1 MDREKREVS
10 NQAAADP
17 GAQSLSRNNDEE
29 KETMSDAAS
38 KRHRRA
44 AGVAAVLAA
53 LAACTASAQS
63 WPAKPVRVIVPFAPG
78 GGADL
83 TARPVSQKLSE
94 ALGQQFLVDNRGGAG
109 GAIGMELTAKAPP
122 DGYTIMSVSG
132 SFSATAATRKM
143 SYDPLEA
150 LVPVVEIGYAP
161 NVLVV
166 HPSLPARS
174 ARELIDL
181 ARRNPGKLVY
191 ASTGVGGLTH
201 MATELMASM
210 AKIKMIHVP
219 YKSTGA
225 AVPELLAGQVQVM
238 VAGMLAMRPSFD
250 SGKVRPL
257 AVTTA
262 ARWPALPTL
271 PAISETLPGY
281 EAGTY
286 YGMFVPKGTPQAVV
300 ERLNAEVNK
309 ILNDGGI
316 KKTLEAQG
324 MAPSGGTPA
333 KFGERVRG
341 EYEGWLKVVRQTG
354 IKVE

>member
-1 MDREKREVS
+1 M
-10 NQAAADP
+10 
-17 GAQSLSRNNDEE
+17 
-29 KETMSDAAS
+29 
-38 KRHRRA
+38 RHIP
-44 AGVAAVLAA
+44 A
-53 LAACTASAQS
+53 LALLCMLVPPAAAQS

-94 ALGQQFLVDNRGGAG
+94 SLGQQFIVDNRGGAG
-109 GAIGMELTAKAPP
+109 GAIGMELTAKSPP

-132 SFSATAATRKM
+132 SFSATAATHKL
-143 SYDPLEA
+143 SYDPLDA

-174 ARELIDL
+174 TKELLEL
-181 ARRNPGKLVY
+181 ARARPGQLVY
-191 ASTGVGGLTH
+191 GSTGVGGLTH
-201 MATELMASM
+201 MATELLAYM
-210 AKIKMIHVP
+210 AKVKMVHVP

-225 AVPELLAGQVQVM
+225 AVPELLSGQIQVM

-262 ARWPALPTL
+262 ERWPALPNL
-271 PAISETLPGY
+271 PAIAEAVPGY

-286 YGMFVPKGTPQAVV
+286 YGIFVPKGTPQAVID
-300 ERLNAEVNK
+300 RINAEVNR
-309 ILNDGGI
+309 ILQDGGI
-316 KKTLEAQG
+316 RKTLEAQG
-324 MAPSGGTPA
+324 MAATGGAPS
-333 KFGERVRG
+333 KFAQRVKT
-341 EYEGWLKVVRQTG
+341 EYDGWVKVVRETQLK
-354 IKVE
+354 IE

>member
-1 MDREKREVS
+1 M
-10 NQAAADP
+10 
-17 GAQSLSRNNDEE
+17 
-29 KETMSDAAS
+29 
-38 KRHRRA
+38 RHIPA
-44 AGVAAVLAA
+44 LALFCTLVPVAA
-53 LAACTASAQS
+53 AQS

-94 ALGQQFLVDNRGGAG
+94 SLGQQFVVDNRGGAG

-132 SFSATAATRKM
+132 SFSATAATHKL

-166 HPSLPARS
+166 HPSLPARNT
-174 ARELIDL
+174 RELLDL
-181 ARRNPGKLVY
+181 ARRKPGELVY
-191 ASTGVGGLTH
+191 GSTGVGGLTH
-201 MATELMASM
+201 MATELLAYMG
-210 AKIKMIHVP
+210 KVKMIHVP

-225 AVPELLAGQVQVM
+225 AVPELLSGQIQVM

-250 SGKVRPL
+250 SGKVRAL

-262 ARWPALPTL
+262 ERWPALPNL
-271 PAISETLPGY
+271 PAIAEAVPGY

-286 YGMFVPKGTPQAVV
+286 YGMFVPKATPQAVID
-300 ERLNAEVNK
+300 RLNSEVNR
-309 ILNDGGI
+309 IIQDGGI
-316 KKTLEAQG
+316 RKTLEAQG
-324 MAPSGGTPA
+324 MAPTGGAPS
-333 KFGERVRG
+333 KFGQRVKS
-341 EYEGWLKVVRQTG
+341 EYDGWVKVVRETKL
-354 IKVE
+354 KVE

>member
-1 MDREKREVS
+1 MLHVRL
-10 NQAAADP
+10 QA
-17 GAQSLSRNNDEE
+17 
-29 KETMSDAAS
+29 
-38 KRHRRA
+38 
-44 AGVAAVLAA
+44 VACA
-53 LAACTASAQS
+53 LALSVTAAFAQT

-83 TARPVSQKLSE
+83 TARPVAQKLAE
-94 ALGQQFLVDNRGGAG
+94 NLGQQFIVDNRGGAG

-122 DGYTIMSVSG
+122 DGYTLMSVSG
-132 SFSATAATRKM
+132 SFSATAATHKLP
-143 SYDPLEA
+143 YDPLDA

-166 HPSLPARS
+166 HPSLPTKNVKA
-174 ARELIDL
+174 LIDL

-191 ASTGVGGLTH
+191 GSTGIGGLTH
-201 MATELMASM
+201 MATELFAYMS
-210 AKIKMIHVP
+210 KIKMVHVP

-225 AVPELLAGQVQVM
+225 AVPELLAGQIQVM

-250 SGKVRPL
+250 SGKVRAL

-262 ARWPALPTL
+262 ERWPALPNL
-271 PAISETLPGY
+271 PAIAETVPGY

-286 YGMFVPKGTPQAVV
+286 YGIFAPKGTPQAVI
-300 ERLNAEVNK
+300 ERLNAEVNR
-309 ILNDGGI
+309 ILSDGSI

-333 KFGERVRG
+333 KFGQRVKN
-341 EYEGWLKVVRQTG
+341 EYDGWVKVVRETRL
-354 IKVE
+354 KVE